1 MIKVPGPCCREPGFF
16 ASKESHQLN
25 DFQDSVRCS
34 YDASKINRIRLCV
47 KKALGE
53 DLCRIP
59 FMWPAEK
66 GHNIDR
72 TAPVLVLWSNPALSS
87 RSPKLTTVCTVACLF
102 RCLLWELMKGGRGTR
117 SSAYTYWACLEMI
130 HGPNKVVYTE
140 AWPCSVATFATT
152 VQVQWT
158 GTITRLE
165 SPQEEPMR

>member
-72 TAPVLVLWSNPALSS
+72 TAPVLVL
-87 RSPKLTTVCTVACLF
+87 
-102 RCLLWELMKGGRGTR
+102 
-117 SSAYTYWACLEMI
+117 
-130 HGPNKVVYTE
+130 
-140 AWPCSVATFATT
+140 
-152 VQVQWT
+152 
-158 GTITRLE
+158 
-165 SPQEEPMR
+165 